1 LTGALPERTL
11 LSLHD
16 AGGVSAADALAGHL
30 ERVRELPRIEPPLE
44 RWRGHAEIHV
54 AQRRALR
61 TLGVVETVASPRR
74 FAVQVTG
81 EAGHSGEVTMEERH
95 DALVAAAEIVLA
107 VESAARAQPPQ
118 TVATVGTVEVSPG
131 ALSVIPGQA
140 RLGIDIRGTDAGS
153 LAEIEAAIREASAGI
168 AARRGVSAEVTL
180 LRGGEPVSMDAG
192 LVQAALAAAGERGIE
207 AARTWSGAGH
217 DAQHLSS
224 LAPALLLFVPLHGG
238 ESHTPDEG
246 AEMDEIVQAAEVAA
260 AVLSAVALDSRSLV

>member
-180 LRGGEPVSMDAG
+180 LRGGEPVSMDAM
-192 LVQAALAAAGERGIE
+192 LVQAALAAAGERCIE